1 MDENEVQKDQGN
13 PERKDEAKRNI
24 FDPGSFFLEEDLSEE
39 EFQKR
44 SRLFLISSVFFMIA
58 GPLFTYYGF
67 YLLTWPRTVKW
78 GALSIALGLLILLFA
93 FSMWQDRQL
102 MALRRLIRTESTE
115 LRRILI
121 EREGNRDTTGGCQP
135 QEKGISQDTGGPAG

>member
-1 MDENEVQKDQGN
+1 MDGNEVQKDQGN
-13 PERKDEAKRNI
+13 PGGKDETRRNT
-24 FDPGSFFLEEDLSEE
+24 FDPGSFFLEEDLSPE

-44 SRLFLISSVFFMIA
+44 NQLFLVSSVVFMIA

-78 GALSIALGLLILLFA
+78 GGLSIALGLLILMFA

-115 LRRILI
+115 LRRILT
-121 EREGNRDTTGGCQP
+121 EREENRDTTGGCQP
-135 QEKGISQDTGGPAG
+135 REKGTSPDTGGPAG